1 MLRDA
6 QAHDKAIDRQR
17 KQRHAFE
24 KVQSEAWTA
33 LEASFRVASFRA
45 QDSAKKLTSLK
56 GQCTTLRLGRDLLED
71 EVLLASSS

>member
-1 MLRDA
+1 MDWSAREVTRLESAAADGV
-6 QAHDKAIDRQR
+6 DVRQSLV
-17 KQRHAFE
+17 AT
-24 KVQSEAWTA
+24 QSW
-33 LEASFRVASFRA
+33 A